1 MLAFASV
8 AVASTYETHWI
19 TQPHDHFHFGAK
31 ASAEWQHRYLLNS
44 TFWDGRGALE
54 NGCKG
59 PILFYTGN
67 EGPID
72 AFWNISGF
80 VNEVLA
86 QSLGALVVFGEERY
100 YGLSLPKLGTPFEYL
115 STEQVL
121 ADYASLLTRVK
132 ASLGATSCP
141 VVAFGGSYGGTLTTL
156 FRLKYPHIVAGG
168 LAASAPV
175 GYYAPDKWEARAPPV
190 TQFTWFETVQR
201 VYAEAAPGCYDTL
214 VEAVQA
220 ARAAAAAGGAQA
232 AALAKTFGLCSAP
245 SDADSFS
252 WWLTEALESIPQ
264 VDYPCG
270 PSGTLPPSPVN
281 ATCALFKPSGG
292 GGGGGGGGAPDLLG
306 ALATVA
312 QWYYSYGGSGGGGGA
327 CLPAAEATSEQVG
340 GGVPGDGPSNSS
352 AWGYQSCTE
361 TLHPFS
367 VPAGAWRDFSFDEKA
382 QAALCAEYYGVA
394 PRMGWLA
401 EVFSGQY
408 GATGAASMLTNVIWS
423 NGKRDPWHGGGFLE
437 QSDAVQGGA
446 VIVMET
452 TAHHQDLRA
461 PCAGDPPEMMA
472 ARAKEEAIIRSWIAQ
487 AASATT
493 TTRVAAVATAEHGR

>member
-1 MLAFASV
+1 MLGFAFV
-8 AVASTYETHWI
+8 TVASTYETHWI
-19 TQPHDHFHFGAK
+19 TQPHDHFHFGAE
-31 ASAEWQHRYLLNS
+31 ASTEWQHRYLVNS
-44 TFWDGRGALE
+44 TFWDGSGALA

-80 VNEVLA
+80 VNQVLA
-86 QSLGALVVFGEERY
+86 RKLGALVIFGEERY
-100 YGLSLPKLGTPFEYL
+100 YGLSQPKLGTPFEYL

-156 FRLKYPHIVAGG
+156 FRLKYPHIVVGG
-168 LAASAPV
+168 LASSAPV
-175 GYYAPDKWEARAPPV
+175 GYYAPSRWQSRAPPV

-201 VYAEAAPGCYDTL
+201 VYAEAAPGCYDQL
-214 VEAVQA
+214 VKAVQS

-232 AALAKTFGLCSAP
+232 AALAGTFGLCSAP
-245 SDADSFS
+245 PDADSFS

-281 ATCALFKPSGG
+281 ATCALFKPSGSG
-292 GGGGGGGGAPDLLG
+292 GSASGVASDLLG

-312 QWYYSYGGSGGGGGA
+312 QWYYSYGSSGGGGDV
-327 CLPAAEATSEQVG
+327 CLPAAEATNDQVG
-340 GGVPGDGPSNSS
+340 GGVPGDGPSNNS

-367 VPAGAWRDFSFDEKA
+367 VPAGSWRNFSFDEAA
-382 QAALCAEYYGVA
+382 QAKLCAQYYGVA

-401 EVFSGQY
+401 EVFTGQY
-408 GATGAASMLTNVIWS
+408 GTAGPSSMLTNVIWS

-437 QSDAVQGGA
+437 QSDAVSGGK

-461 PCAGDPPEMMA
+461 PCAADPPELRST
-472 ARAKEEAIIRSWIAQ
+472 RADEEAIIRSWIAQ

-493 TTRVAAVATAEHGR
+493 RGAAATVEHGREAL